1 MSPSVTVPVQ
11 TRFGDM
17 DMNRHV
23 NHVQYYAYMEV
34 ARVRFME
41 THAGTLKGHVL
52 VAHTECDHHQEISAQ
67 VREVIVTVYA
77 ERVGR
82 TSVVIRHDLVA
93 DGELAATG
101 RAVLVAVGPDRR
113 PRPVTDAERLAVLGS
128 ERAG

>member
-41 THAGTLKGHVL
+41 EHAGTLKGHVL
-52 VAHTECDHHQEISAQ
+52 VAHTECDHHREIPSS
-67 VREVIVTVYA
+67 VREVMVTVYA

-93 DGELAATG
+93 EGVEVATG
-101 RAVLVAVGPDRR
+101 RAIMVAVDRDRR
-113 PRPVTDAERLAVLGS
+113 PRPVTDDERASVLGTD
-128 ERAG
+128 

>member
-34 ARVRFME
+34 ARVRYME
-41 THAGTLKGHVL
+41 EHAGTLRGHVL
-52 VAHTECDHHQEISAQ
+52 VAHTECDHHQEISSR
-67 VREVIVTVYA
+67 VRDVMVTVCA

-82 TSVVIRHDLVA
+82 TSVVIRHEMVA
-93 DGELAATG
+93 DGVLAATG
-101 RAVLVAVGPDRR
+101 RAVLVAVDADRR
-113 PRPVTDAERLAVLGS
+113 PRPVTDLERAAVLGTD
-128 ERAG
+128 